1 MPQDQASRPTLYSL
15 LTEKAILPLFD
26 AAVGGRVI
34 PFVEERMRQQWL
46 SRGELEQIQNR
57 RVAEMLVHCWDNVP
71 FYRRRF
77 EAMGA
82 NRSDLSSVGFL
93 ESVPVLSKREVMA
106 HYKELVDRSDPRK
119 LFWKTTGGSTGETLR
134 LCEDRLTQSN
144 IKAREVRFHT
154 WLGCRQ
160 GERMG
165 RLWGSPIDVKRS
177 RTFNDRILRYIKNVL
192 FLDGYNMSEASMERY
207 AAQLLA
213 FRPKLLVAFTS
224 CLNVFAEF
232 LDARG
237 VYGIRPRAVTT
248 TASPLYPKY
257 RSLFE
262 KVFGC
267 PVYDCYGSREFGG
280 VAHECPAHEGLH
292 LSMED
297 VHVSI
302 EADGR
307 PVPEG
312 EMGEMIVT
320 GLANRAYPL
329 VRYAI
334 KDMGRI
340 LPRACSCGRGSV
352 LLEVVRGR
360 TFEILMGPKKIPVLG
375 EYFIDLFDALPGEV
389 LRFRIHQES
398 PLKLRMYLV
407 APRELSEQSRG
418 YVLESIAKKFGEEM
432 RVEFV
437 YVDGLEP
444 LPSGKHL
451 LTVNETLRD
460 ATGREHLPGRS
471 RSV

>member
-1 MPQDQASRPTLYSL
+1 MPHEQASRRTLYSL
-15 LTEKAILPLFD
+15 LIERALLPLFD
-26 AAVGGRVI
+26 AAVGGKVI
-34 PFVEERMRQQWL
+34 PFVKERMRQQWL
-46 SRGELEQIQNR
+46 SRGEREQIQNR
-57 RVAEMLVHCWDNVP
+57 RDAEMEALCWDNVS

-82 NRSDLSSVGFL
+82 KRSDLCSAGFL
-93 ESVPVLSKREVMA
+93 ESVPVLDKREVIA
-106 HYKELVDRSDPRK
+106 HYEELVDRSSPRK
-119 LFWKTTGGSTGETLR
+119 LYWTTTGGSTGETVR
-134 LCEDRLTQSN
+134 LCEDRLTKSS

-165 RLWGSPIDVKRS
+165 RLWGSPIDVKIS
-177 RTFNDRILRYIKNVL
+177 RTFNDRILRRIKNVL
-192 FLDGYNMSEASMERY
+192 FLDGYDMGEPSMERY

-213 FRPKLLVAFTS
+213 FRPKLLVGFTS
-224 CLNVFAEF
+224 CLNLFAEF

-237 VYGIRPRAVTT
+237 IYGIRPRAVTT

-312 EMGEMIVT
+312 E
-320 GLANRAYPL
+320 
-329 VRYAI
+329 
-334 KDMGRI
+334 
-340 LPRACSCGRGSV
+340 
-352 LLEVVRGR
+352 
-360 TFEILMGPKKIPVLG
+360 
-375 EYFIDLFDALPGEV
+375 
-389 LRFRIHQES
+389 
-398 PLKLRMYLV
+398 
-407 APRELSEQSRG
+407 
-418 YVLESIAKKFGEEM
+418 
-432 RVEFV
+432 
-437 YVDGLEP
+437 VDC
-444 LPSGKHL
+444 
-451 LTVNETLRD
+451 
-460 ATGREHLPGRS
+460 
-471 RSV
+471 